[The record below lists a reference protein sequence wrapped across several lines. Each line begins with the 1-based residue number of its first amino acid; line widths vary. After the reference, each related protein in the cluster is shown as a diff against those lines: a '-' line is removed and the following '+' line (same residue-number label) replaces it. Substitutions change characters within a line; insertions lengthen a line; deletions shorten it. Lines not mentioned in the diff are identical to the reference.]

1 MRGATRRLLVLAAV
15 LAAVLMP
22 LPSVGRAQ
30 GAPPGAASCS
40 GCHSPGG
47 RAASALPV
55 IHGRDAADLVGML
68 EAFRSGERPATLMN
82 RIVKGFSPEEVRAI
96 AAWLSAHGE
105 G

>member
-1 MRGATRRLLVLAAV
+1 MAALLALC
-15 LAAVLMP
+15 
-22 LPSVGRAQ
+22 PSSGRAQ
-30 GAPPGAASCS
+30 DAPPGATSCS
-40 GCHSPGG
+40 GCHSPGN
-47 RAASALPV
+47 RAGSALPV